1 MSHDVILDTV
11 FAYVEKGVCET
22 CSRPSHLFVHSMF
35 KNDQVIVCNDC
46 MSRHLD
52 RRYRITDLSVFN
64 DPEAV
69 RTFMYEQC
77 SYDPITQ
84 FPELYDDERC
94 QGCGHVFLDNP
105 PTASYERAISLDNLG
120 NEVSVHAQ
128 CSKACEVCEHSYS
141 SARTSRW
148 SINYRHVGAQRDFV
162 NIQGEEMCDGCLT
175 QWFEENGGR
184 DAWIICE
191 ACSEY
196 ENRDHARW
204 YYDDLYCTSCYD
216 DNVYECD
223 ECGET
228 YWNEHDCSAYDRDD
242 NYSSYIHSYSYRPQ
256 THFFGQAKYHMGF
269 ELEVEARNTSRN
281 EGAELAYTQIG
292 ERGYLKEDGSLSDG
306 FEIVTHPHTLN
317 MYQTSFPWEM
327 LDKIKRQGMRSW
339 NTRTCGL
346 HVHVSREA
354 FHVMRGYSLDIVKT
368 QGHEL
373 RFMKLIYD
381 NQRMVE
387 RIAGRSNNN
396 YANFSDKNRLIAKVK
411 HGTQNNGRY
420 SAINTE
426 NDATLEV
433 RVFKGSLRK
442 ERVLSALEFVH
453 SSVEYT
459 RNLKVSGSNNALS
472 WLQYTRYV
480 AENQQQYPN
489 LALIMNESFLRDSAP
504 EDNGDE

>member
-1 MSHDVILDTV
+1 MSRDSILDTTYA
-11 FAYVEKGVCET
+11 FIEKGVCLS
-22 CSRPSHLFVHSMF
+22 CQRPAHLFVHSMLSVE
-35 KNDQVIVCNDC
+35 QYPACNSC
-46 MSRHLD
+46 TSRFLD
-52 RRYRITDLSVFN
+52 RFYRVTDLSVFN
-64 DPEAV
+64 NPEEV
-69 RTFMYEQC
+69 RAFMFAETMR
-77 SYDPITQ
+77 DPIAE
-84 FPELYDDERC
+84 FPELYEDDLC
-94 QGCGHVFLDNP
+94 FGCGNVFVDHP
-105 PTASYERAISLDNLG
+105 ISATYERKLSLSDTG
-120 NEVSVHAQ
+120 EDVWVHNQ
-128 CSKACEVCEHSYS
+128 CARACEVCDKHYASH
-141 SARTSRW
+141 APSRW
-148 SINYRHVGAQRDFV
+148 NVSWKNVGNLREFTQV
-162 NIQGEEMCDGCLT
+162 QGEEMCNGCLDV
-175 QWFEENGGR
+175 WFEENGGR
-184 DAWIICE
+184 DSWIICE

-196 ENRDHARW
+196 EHRDSARW
-204 YYDDLYCTSCYD
+204 YADEIYCDPCYD
-216 DNVYECD
+216 NNVYECD

-228 YWNEHDCSAYDRDD
+228 YWSEHDCDAYNDS
-242 NYSSYIHSYSYRPQ
+242 YSSYIHSYSYRPQ
-256 THFFGQAKYHMGF
+256 THFFGNAQYYMGF
-269 ELEVEARNTSRN
+269 ELEVEARNTTRS

-306 FEIVTHPHTLN
+306 FEIVTHPHTLS

-327 LDKIKRQGMRSW
+327 LDRIKNVGMRSW

-354 FHVMRGYSLDIVKT
+354 FHVKRGSWGNLDIVKT

-396 YANFSDKNRLIAKVK
+396 YASFSDKNKLVSKVK
-411 HGTQNNGRY
+411 YGTQENGRY

-453 SSVEYT
+453 SAVEYT
-459 RNLKVSGSNNALS
+459 RDLKVTGKNNALS
-472 WLQYTRYV
+472 WLQFTRYV

-489 LALIMNESFLRDSAP
+489 LALIMNESFERDRAP

>member
-1 MSHDVILDTV
+1 MLSEVQELACGGCINRKIDRFYRVLDLSDFNEPDVV
-11 FAYVEKGVCET
+11 RE
-22 CSRPSHLFVHSMF
+22 FVHTEIMRDPIAENPELF
-35 KNDQVIVCNDC
+35 EDFTCHGCGCVFIENAET
-46 MSRHLD
+46 D
-52 RRYRITDLSVFN
+52 RYDKVLSHADSGV
-64 DPEAV
+64 EVWVHRQCAK
-69 RTFMYEQC
+69 RCEQC
-77 SYDPITQ
+77 DKTY
-84 FPELYDDERC
+84 
-94 QGCGHVFLDNP
+94 
-105 PTASYERAISLDNLG
+105 A
-120 NEVSVHAQ
+120 
-128 CSKACEVCEHSYS
+128 
-141 SARTSRW
+141 SARTQLW
-148 SINYRHVGAQRDFV
+148 SGNFRYIGDLRDFV
-162 NIQGEEMCDGCLT
+162 TIQGEEMCNGCTDAWFDRHDGREF
-175 QWFEENGGR
+175 WFECEN
-184 DAWIICE
+184 
-191 ACSEY
+191 CSEW
-196 ENRDHARW
+196 EHRNNGRW
-204 YYDDLYCTSCYD
+204 YNDDMYCEPCH
-216 DNVYECD
+216 DNNVFECD
-223 ECGET
+223 DCGRVYFED
-228 YWNEHDCSAYDRDD
+228 HDCDAYDRDD

-411 HGTQNNGRY
+411 YGTQNNGRY

>member
-1 MSHDVILDTV
+1 MSHDVMLDTV
-11 FAYVEKGVCET
+11 FAFVEKGVCLS
-22 CSRPSHLFVHSMF
+22 CQRPSHLFVHSMLSHE
-35 KNDQVIVCNDC
+35 QSPACIDC
-46 MSRHLD
+46 LGRTLD
-52 RRYRITDLSVFN
+52 RRYRMTDLSVFN
-64 DPEAV
+64 DESAV
-69 RTFMYEQC
+69 REFMYSQG
-77 SYDPITQ
+77 SFDPITQ
-84 FPELYDDERC
+84 FPELYDEDRC
-94 QGCGHVFLDNP
+94 EGCGHVFLDNP
-105 PTASYERAISLDNLG
+105 PTPNYGKMLALSNSGD
-120 NEVSVHAQ
+120 EVWVHVQ
-128 CSKACEVCEHSYS
+128 CTKGCEVCEKFFA
-141 SARTSRW
+141 SARNTRW
-148 SINYRHVGAQRDFV
+148 SINYRHTGAQRDFI
-162 NIQGEEMCDGCLT
+162 NIQGEEMCDGCLNV
-175 QWFEENGGR
+175 WFEENGGR

-196 ENRDHARW
+196 EHRDSARW
-204 YYDDLYCTSCYD
+204 YCDELYCDPCYD
-216 DNVYECD
+216 NNVHECD

-228 YWNEHDCSAYDRDD
+228 YWNEHDCSSSEYNE

-256 THFFGQAKYHMGF
+256 THFFGHAKYHMGF
-269 ELEVEARNTSRN
+269 ELEVEARNTSRS
-281 EGAELAYTQIG
+281 EGAELAYEQIG

-306 FEIVTHPHTLN
+306 FEIVTHPHTLI

-327 LDKIKRQGMRSW
+327 LDRIKRIGMRSW

-354 FHVMRGYSLDIVKT
+354 FHVMRGSRLDIVKT

-373 RFMKLIYD
+373 RFMKLVYD

-396 YANFSDKNRLIAKVK
+396 YATFEDKRKLVAKVK
-411 HGTQNNGRY
+411 YGTQSNGRY
-420 SAINTE
+420 SAVNTE

-480 AENQQQYPN
+480 AENQEQYPN
-489 LALIMNESFLRDSAP
+489 LALIMNESFSRDSAP

>member
-11 FAYVEKGVCET
+11 FANVGKGVCET
-22 CSRPSHLFVHSMF
+22 CSRPAHLFVHSMF
-35 KNDQVIVCNDC
+35 DHDQVIVCIDC
-46 MSRHLD
+46 MGRHLD
-52 RRYRITDLSVFN
+52 RRYRMTDLSVFN
-64 DPEAV
+64 EPEVV
-69 RTFMYEQC
+69 RVFLYEQAQF
-77 SYDPITQ
+77 DPIYV
-84 FPELYDDERC
+84 FPEIYNDERC
-94 QGCGHVFLDNP
+94 EGCGHVLLDEP
-105 PTASYERAISLDNLG
+105 PTPSYERKQTLSDSGAL
-120 NEVSVHAQ
+120 VWAHAQ
-128 CSKACEVCEHSYS
+128 CCKACEVCEKDFS
-141 SARTSRW
+141 SARNTRW
-148 SINYRHVGAQRDFV
+148 NINYRHTGAQRDFI
-162 NIQGEEMCDGCLT
+162 NIQGEEMCDGCLDG
-175 QWFEENGGR
+175 WFEENGGR
-184 DAWIICE
+184 EAWIMCE
-191 ACSEY
+191 NCAEY
-196 ENRDHARW
+196 EHRDSARW
-204 YYDDLYCTSCYD
+204 YCDELYCDNCYD
-216 DNVYECD
+216 NNVHECD
-223 ECGET
+223 DCGDT
-228 YWNEHDCSAYDRDD
+228 YWDEHNCEAYENSD
-242 NYSSYIHSYSYRPQ
+242 NYSSHIHSYSYRPQ
-256 THFFGQAKYHMGF
+256 THFFGNAKYHMGF
-269 ELEVEARNTSRN
+269 ELEVEARNTSRS
-281 EGAELAYTQIG
+281 EGAELAYEQIG

-317 MYQTSFPWEM
+317 MYQTSFPWEI
-327 LDKIKRQGMRSW
+327 LDRIKRVGMRSW

-354 FHVMRGYSLDIVKT
+354 FHVMKGSRVDIVKT

-396 YANFSDKNRLIAKVK
+396 YATFEDKRKLVAKVK
-411 HGTQNNGRY
+411 YGTQSNGRY

-453 SSVEYT
+453 STVEYT

-480 AENQQQYPN
+480 AENQEQYPN
-489 LALIMNESFLRDSAP
+489 LALIMNESFSRDSAP